1 MKTYERWLT
10 RDHAHTD
17 TDPRRCRVC
26 GHRTVPPVRRH
37 MNRLLLM
44 ILGVA
49 LVYIA
54 LDVVADGRLDGSLY
68 RAIREHIHQTWGAR
82 DAPPNPPARRG
93 PAKPGHSAAAVTPTG
108 A

>member
-10 RDHAHTD
+10 RDDSHA
-17 TDPRRCRVC
+17 DPRQCRVC

-37 MNRLLLM
+37 INRLLLM

-49 LVYIA
+49 LAYIA

-68 RAIREHIHQTWGAR
+68 RVIQTHLTESRAR
-82 DAPPNPPARRG
+82 
-93 PAKPGHSAAAVTPTG
+93 
-108 A
+108 

>member
-10 RDHAHTD
+10 SDRTRA
-17 TDPRRCRVC
+17 DPRQCRVC

-37 MNRLLLM
+37 VNRLLLM

-68 RAIREHIHQTWGAR
+68 RAIRTHITES
-82 DAPPNPPARRG
+82 RG
-93 PAKPGHSAAAVTPTG
+93 HE
-108 A
+108 